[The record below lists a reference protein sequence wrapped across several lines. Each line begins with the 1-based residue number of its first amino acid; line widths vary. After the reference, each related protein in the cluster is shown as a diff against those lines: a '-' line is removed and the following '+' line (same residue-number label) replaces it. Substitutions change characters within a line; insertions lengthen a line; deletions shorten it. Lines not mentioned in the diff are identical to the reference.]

1 MMQAMLQAQ
10 QGQGAAAWSDAV
22 RERPAAPRPSA
33 EEQEAEA
40 QQQLLLRRM
49 EELQKSGAGELAA
62 LQDWQRAMK
71 NTSS

>member
-1 MMQAMLQAQ
+1 
-10 QGQGAAAWSDAV
+10 V